1 MQNFNRIGI
10 GNKLGHVLKVLNL
23 DDILALARLGQF
35 ARLLERLGMARTF
48 TLLIA
53 LLLLF
58 LLLEI
63 YPASA
68 FLATTVCSSK
78 PLALAVV
85 ASHVATESVSALYCW

>member
-1 MQNFNRIGI
+1 MRNFNRVGI
-10 GNKLGHVLKVLNL
+10 GNKLGHILKILNL

-35 ARLLERLGMARTF
+35 ARLLERLGMTRTF
-48 TLLIA
+48 ALSIT

-58 LLLEI
+58 FCLRFS
-63 YPASA
+63 PASA
-68 FLATTVCSSK
+68 FLAATFCSSK